1 MIYTPATKNAMFFC
15 WLAHKDQTDTS
26 GCPYIF
32 HPIHL
37 AEQMN
42 DEDTTVTALL
52 HDVVEDSDMT
62 LDDLRNAG
70 FNDRVLTAV
79 SLLTRKEGTPYMEY
93 IQALKSNPIARVVK
107 MADLQHNCD
116 MTRLDKDSITLRDS
130 LRFGK
135 YLRAIS
141 VLSE

>member
-1 MIYTPATKNAMFFC
+1 
-15 WLAHKDQTDTS
+15 
-26 GCPYIF
+26 
-32 HPIHL
+32 
-37 AEQMN
+37 MN

-79 SLLTRKEGTPYMEY
+79 SLLTREEGTPYMDY
-93 IQALKSNPIARVVK
+93 IQALKSNPIARAVK

-116 MTRLDKDSITLRDS
+116 MTRLDKDSITLCDS

-135 YLRAIS
+135 YLWAIS